1 MTVHRLSQAC
11 RLLAVGASLLCS
23 SLMAFGQQS
32 FGGTP
37 LMMHEGS
44 LRSLTAVRTV
54 SLDFNPADFLSQDS
68 WSETVQTKPLSV
80 GRVIKHSANF
90 AEAAELVGTIE
101 GRKVYRLEIELEG
114 TPVGCNLYYEDF
126 YIPEGGKLYIYSP
139 EGKQVL
145 GAYTHATHPEHGPF
159 ATEPISGNTLILDYE
174 APATGEMPSIQV
186 QGVGYFYRPALM
198 ADGGAERHALIEDSS
213 DPGFG
218 RYCQINANCPEG
230 DLYEAQK
237 ASSVA
242 MLMVD
247 GDALGMCSG
256 NLVNNALGDFKP
268 YVMTAG
274 HCASSTEKFGVTSL
288 ALSQWIFSFH
298 YEKPRCSSGDYAT
311 LQEKSVVG
319 AEMKSF
325 LPVVGYSDGLL
336 LEIKQEIPL
345 DYRVYYSGW
354 DATPTTWQ
362 RGASIHHPAGDAAKI
377 SIFDG
382 GVKIKRWNID
392 EGGVD
397 DHLGLDFIKGNTEG
411 GSSGSPLFNADG
423 DQVGTLTGGLVTLC
437 SMDADYGRLN
447 SHFDKYKSKG
457 ETWYMA
463 KWLDPNNTGTVKV
476 KGTWRENYQP
486 LDVVPSIIAKIEPT
500 DASKIK
506 ISWEPVPQHPQGYAV
521 KYNLYRNGNLL
532 ASKSETTHE
541 DVVTGDMKR
550 KGRVTYSVEAVY
562 TVEAGKEEA
571 TPLAYYNL
579 YTGQLASRAPLK
591 VTVAKT
597 GTKLKWQMPYNA
609 QVVTKIKNRDKIYPL
624 VAPSGVNKILSAYN
638 ILPPTRIYMYDSYR
652 LGQSPFNGQKLYIH
666 QINFIPS
673 QDTPYNAD
681 GSIDEKNNIS
691 FFVRQKKDGSL
702 IQYFPLDVP
711 KGTAEKAFVDKE
723 LFSFQLSMP
732 VEITDAHLL
741 DVGFAFDPSNTKGT
755 ICLDANSTDE
765 LVAYDGCKLALAYK
779 RNKYRPLTFNI
790 WQEPYSKKR
799 MAYQAVELVIS
810 DNPEKQSGVTDT
822 YYTRGTL
829 PVPFPAIKGYKIYRN
844 GKLVKELNPDTFL
857 YEDTEGK
864 TSDDYYVEVVY
875 DYPNELRP
883 TEPVSVAD
891 TEVSLYPAHFT
902 TQLQL
907 TDATDVQVVELY
919 NMQGLQVAAFAGA
932 QLMAMDVSAL
942 PAGQYIATIRT
953 AEGVQTQKLVK

>member
-1 MTVHRLSQAC
+1 MTVHRLSQVC
-11 RLLAVGASLLCS
+11 RLLAVGVILLCS
-23 SLMAFGQQS
+23 SLITFGQQS

-37 LMMHEGS
+37 LMLNEGS
-44 LRSLTAVRTV
+44 LRSLTAVRAV

-90 AEAAELVGTIE
+90 AEDAEQVGTVA
-101 GRKVYRLEIELEG
+101 GRKIYRLQIELEG

-139 EGKQVL
+139 EGQQVL
-145 GAYTHATHPEHGPF
+145 GAYTHATHPKHGAF

-198 ADGGAERHALIEDSS
+198 ADAGAKKHIGLEDGS
-213 DPGFG
+213 DPGLG
-218 RYCQINANCPEG
+218 KYCQVNANCPEG
-230 DLYEAQK
+230 DPYQAQK

-256 NLVNNALGDFKP
+256 NLVNNVAGDFKP
-268 YVMTAG
+268 YVMTAA
-274 HCASSTEKFGVTSL
+274 HCASATETFGIPDM
-288 ALSQWIFSFH
+288 ALNQWIFAFH

-319 AEMKSF
+319 AEMRSF
-325 LPVVGYSDGLL
+325 IPVAGYSDGLL
-336 LEIKQEIPL
+336 LEIKQDIPL

-362 RGASIHHPAGDAAKI
+362 VGASIHHPAGDAAKI

-382 GVKIKRWNID
+382 DVKLGRWNFD

-397 DHLGLDFIKGNTEG
+397 DHFSLKFRKGNTEG
-411 GSSGSPLFNADG
+411 GSSGSPLFNGAG
-423 DQVGTLTGGLVTLC
+423 DQVGTLTGGVISIC
-437 SMDADYGRLN
+437 SMEADYGRLN

-463 KWLDPNNTGTVKV
+463 KWLDPKNTGTMKV

-486 LDVVPSIIAKIEPT
+486 LSVVPSIIAKIEPT
-500 DASKIK
+500 DASKVK
-506 ISWEPVPQHPQGYAV
+506 VSWKPVPQHPQGYAV
-521 KYNLYRNGNLL
+521 KYNLYRNGDLL
-532 ASKSETTHE
+532 TSTSETAYE
-541 DVVTGDMKR
+541 DAVTGGMKR
-550 KGRVTYSVEAVY
+550 KGRVSYSVEAVY
-562 TVEAGKEEA
+562 TIEEGKEEA

-579 YTGQLASRAPLK
+579 YTGQLASRAQLK
-591 VTVAKT
+591 VTAAKT
-597 GTKLKWQMPYNA
+597 GAKLKWQMPYNA
-609 QVVTKIKNRDKIYPL
+609 QVVTKIKNRDKVYPL
-624 VAPSGVNKILSAYN
+624 VAASGVDKILAAYKMPA
-638 ILPPTRIYMYDSYR
+638 LDGIYMYDSYR

-673 QDTPYNAD
+673 QDTPYNPD
-681 GSIDEKNNIS
+681 GTIDEKNNIS
-691 FFVRQKKDGSL
+691 FFVRQKKDDTR
-702 IQYFPLDVP
+702 IQYFPLDIP
-711 KGTAEKAFVDKE
+711 KGTADKAFLDKQ
-723 LFSFQLSMP
+723 LYSFQLSMP

-741 DVGFAFDPSNTKGT
+741 DVGFSFDPSNTKAS

-765 LVAYDGCKLALAYK
+765 NIAYDGCKLALAYRK
-779 RNKYRPLTFNI
+779 GKKYPITFNV
-790 WQEPYSKKR
+790 WQFPYSKKR

-810 DNPEKQSGVTDT
+810 NNPEKQDGITST
-822 YYTRGTL
+822 YYTYGAL
-829 PVPFPAIKGYKIYRN
+829 PVPFPEIKGYNIYRN
-844 GKLVKELNPDTFL
+844 GKLVKELKPDIFL
-857 YEDTEGK
+857 YEDADGK

-883 TEPVSVAD
+883 NEPVSVA
-891 TEVSLYPAHFT
+891 TSEVSLYPAHFT

-932 QLMAMDVSAL
+932 ELMAMDVSAL
-942 PAGQYIATIRT
+942 PAGHYIATIRT